1 MGITKKRT
9 ILFSAISLVLVQ
21 LSDAHTLPVIS
32 KTLGVAR
39 VYTRGDSMFVST
51 GEIKRKFYWTGN
63 GLVTNYLKDI
73 ASAKLYSNSQSHIK
87 CDWNFQQENAVPAI
101 GTLLSI
107 TADVSDDE
115 GFTNKFIE
123 VVTQIRYESLN
134 LEIQHVVWVFPGA
147 PGIRTQLRIK
157 SLTGFELDKFP
168 VSDAIT
174 NFSGSTQSVPGARAE
189 YLPLDFSIRNS
200 RRYWGFFNDPG
211 NRHDQSRDMLNEE
224 VVKGY
229 PLFRDE
235 VINWASGIG
244 VEYGGDGVCLIKE
257 SNKCVNQQ
265 GHDTGSFYS
274 GPAGL
279 SSTGLGLMSEEISQ
293 DRFRE
298 CWANWAILYRG
309 GNDGMQLAVKRF
321 DRARYP
327 VFPERDMFILAN
339 TWGPANP
346 GGAQFTDENFIRK
359 EIPALAN
366 LGIDVFQI
374 DDGWQKKGTP
384 PKTYEFLPKYTTGWK
399 DIKALSDQ
407 YNIKPGLWVSIREAA
422 IPDLKKNL
430 DQLGFVSWK
439 ADFDHLSSRSDF
451 EERTGDYRQIMKHSW
466 MKTQFTLC
474 PEYDDPRYGW
484 YYAKEYGSIFF
495 QNVQEALP
503 EHLTM
508 VPYHVLRQHWMLS
521 KYFNGNKLQVMLQNP
536 KRVDSTRSDAYLH
549 RHSYCFAM
557 GLPFVPVFFQSAQL
571 LDAEGQKELK
581 QLITIYKK
589 YREDMFSC
597 YSFPVGEI
605 PSNDSWSGFQLV
617 NEKKEGG
624 YLLLF
629 RELYNMEQQKEI
641 ELKFLAN
648 KRIRITNL
656 ENGQEMVQK
665 VSENGSTKFSI
676 NDAASYLFLKYS
688 VLKKSRPI

>member
-1 MGITKKRT
+1 MGIIRKTT
-9 ILFSAISLVLVQ
+9 VLLSAIFFVFVQ
-21 LSDAHTLPVIS
+21 RSNAQTLPDIS
-32 KTLGVAR
+32 QTLNKAR
-39 VYTRGDSMFVST
+39 IYTRGDSVFVST
-51 GEIKRKFYWTGN
+51 GEVERKFYWTGN
-63 GLVTNYLKDI
+63 GLVTDYLKDLI
-73 ASAKLYSNSQSHIK
+73 SGKLYSNSQGHTK
-87 CDWNFQQENAVPAI
+87 CDWNLQQKDTVPAI
-101 GTLLSI
+101 GTFISMI
-107 TADVSDDE
+107 ANVSDDE

-123 VVTQIRYESLN
+123 ITTQIRYESLK
-134 LEIQHVVWVFPGA
+134 LEIQHVIWVFPGA

-157 SLTGFELDKFP
+157 SLDGFEPDKFP
-168 VSDAIT
+168 FSDSIKK
-174 NFSGSTQSVPGARAE
+174 FSGSTQSVPGGRSE
-189 YLPLDFSIRNS
+189 YLPLDFSVRNS
-200 RRYWGFFNDPG
+200 RRYWGYFNDPG
-211 NRHDQSRDMLNEE
+211 NRHDQSKDMLKEE

-244 VEYGGDGVCLIKE
+244 VEYGDDGVCLIKE

-274 GPAGL
+274 GPNGL
-279 SSTGLGLMSEEISQ
+279 SSTGLGLLAEEISR

-298 CWANWAILYRG
+298 CWANWTILYRG

-327 VFPERDMFILAN
+327 VFPQRDLFILAN

-346 GGAQFTDENFIRK
+346 GGTQFTDEKFILR

-374 DDGWQKKGTP
+374 DDGWQKKETL
-384 PKTYEFLPKYTTGWK
+384 TNTNEFLPKYTNGWK
-399 DIKALSDQ
+399 DIKSLSDR
-407 YNIKPGLWVSIREAA
+407 YNIKPGLWVSIREAV
-422 IPDLKKNL
+422 IPDLENDL
-430 DQLGFVSWK
+430 DQLGFISWK
-439 ADFDHLSSRSDF
+439 ADYDHLSSRSDF
-451 EERTGDYRQIMKHSW
+451 EKRTGDYRQIMKHSW

-508 VPYHVLRQHWMLS
+508 VPYHVLRQHWLMS

-536 KRVDSTRSDAYLH
+536 KRADVSLSDAYLH
-549 RHSYCFAM
+549 SHSYCFAM

-571 LDAEGQKELK
+571 LDQEGQKELK
-581 QLITIYKK
+581 QLISIYKK

-597 YSFPVGEI
+597 CSFPVGDI
-605 PSNDSWSGFQLV
+605 PSNDSWAGFQLV
-617 NEKKEGG
+617 NEKMNGG
-624 YLLLF
+624 YILLF
-629 RELYNMEQQKEI
+629 RELHNAEQQKEI
-641 ELKFLAN
+641 GLKFLTN

-656 ENGQEMVQK
+656 ESGSEMVQK
-665 VSENGSTKFSI
+665 VSETGEAKFSI
-676 NDAASYLFLKYS
+676 KDAASYLFLKYS
-688 VLKKSRPI
+688 VLEEK